1 MLIYHDMVGISCIS
15 IILKHIMIGQ
25 NQHENEVRESVSTE
39 RGGMTLSPH
48 AAETGEGYLV

>member
-25 NQHENEVRESVSTE
+25 KLHENEVRECEYGERRYDPVS
-39 RGGMTLSPH
+39 SCS
-48 AAETGEGYLV
+48 